1 MTMHQRVSIEEEAT
15 IEQGG
20 SREGWIRGNQREE
33 GGGLHETTTGEPEG
47 SEGGTW
53 ENYGESVPEGSWWT
67 DRRPG
72 SCAPGTEMEG
82 DILGSQDIF
91 KKSASV
97 E

>member
-1 MTMHQRVSIEEEAT
+1 MDKGESERKE
-15 IEQGG
+15 
-20 SREGWIRGNQREE
+20 
-33 GGGLHETTTGEPEG
+33 GGLHVTMTGKPEG

-82 DILGSQDIF
+82 DILGIQDIF
-91 KKSASV
+91 KNSASV